1 MLLVCHVLGL
11 LELTHLLPLP
21 AARSKSG
28 SGSGSKSGSG
38 SGSKSGSGSSLGLDL
53 GLNLGLDMGLNLGLD
68 LGLVGLG
75 LVVNLNTQEDPM
87 QIHGIIST

>member
-1 MLLVCHVLGL
+1 MLSGLVWVWVGLGL
-11 LELTHLLPLP
+11 V
-21 AARSKSG
+21 
-28 SGSGSKSGSG
+28 
-38 SGSKSGSGSSLGLDL
+38 GLVL
-53 GLNLGLDMGLNLGLD
+53 VGLD